1 MNAPGLTL
9 LPQQAAVLGV
19 RRETPDVVTLTL
31 GVKRREPRRFLPG
44 QFNMVYAFGLGE
56 VPLSMSGDPA
66 RPDVAVHTVRA
77 VGAVTDAICRLK
89 KHDVVGVR
97 GPYGTPWPLDA
108 ARGSDLVLVAG
119 GLGLAPLKPVVQ
131 HVLAHR
137 AEYGRVSLL
146 LGARSPEHLLFTR
159 ERNQWQ
165 KRHDLDLLVAVD
177 QAPLDWKGRVGVA
190 PALLADV
197 PGLEKAV
204 VFVCGPELMM
214 RFTVRELGR
223 RGVPDDRIH
232 LSMERN
238 MKCAVGF
245 CGRCQFGPS
254 FVCKD
259 GPVLRYDRIRPLF
272 WVPEV

>member
-1 MNAPGLTL
+1 M
-9 LPQQAAVLGV
+9 
-19 RRETPDVVTLTL
+19 
-31 GVKRREPRRFLPG
+31 
-44 QFNMVYAFGLGE
+44 
-56 VPLSMSGDPA
+56 
-66 RPDVAVHTVRA
+66 
-77 VGAVTDAICRLK
+77 
-89 KHDVVGVR
+89 
-97 GPYGTPWPLDA
+97 
-108 ARGSDLVLVAG
+108 
-119 GLGLAPLKPVVQ
+119 
-131 HVLAHR
+131 
-137 AEYGRVSLL
+137 SLL
-146 LGARSPEHLLFTR
+146 IGARSPGHLLFTR

-197 PGLEKAV
+197 PALEKAV

-214 RFTVRELGR
+214 RFTVRALGR
-223 RGVPDDRIH
+223 RGVPDDRIY